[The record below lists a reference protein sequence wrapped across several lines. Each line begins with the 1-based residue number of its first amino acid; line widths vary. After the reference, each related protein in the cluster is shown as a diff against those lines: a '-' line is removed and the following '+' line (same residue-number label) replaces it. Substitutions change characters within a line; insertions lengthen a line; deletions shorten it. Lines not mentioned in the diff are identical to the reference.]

1 MGLVSLRLVR
11 AAGFQVEKKRWISKI
26 IQAPGLDVR
35 ISNIIV
41 FAPAL
46 DECGYIRGNVF
57 LLQLFFL
64 PPQFFNTSHLV
75 MVGRKYQSK
84 ESWSTPTRL
93 FIAGVLVMWAVCGN
107 PKCFLPRGLIWV
119 TGAESFSI
127 CFVFK

>member
-1 MGLVSLRLVR
+1 MTGALADKATAEAALESHDTLKLEEDGTMGLVSLRLVR

-57 LLQLFFL
+57 LLQLFF
-64 PPQFFNTSHLV
+64 FT
-75 MVGRKYQSK
+75 
-84 ESWSTPTRL
+84 T
-93 FIAGVLVMWAVCGN
+93 AVL
-107 PKCFLPRGLIWV
+107 
-119 TGAESFSI
+119 
-127 CFVFK
+127 